1 MGRRREWANMAIL
14 HWEMAMRPRNQG
26 TKFLHTPSVVKAQGS
41 QGSLFE
47 SGHRTGV
54 R

>member
-26 TKFLHTPSVVKAQGS
+26 TKFVHTHSVGKAQGS

-47 SGHRTGV
+47 SGHHYAV